1 MTSENAATASATAVA
16 SAAPLGSF
24 TFVLHSHLP
33 YVLSH
38 GKWPHGTEWAC
49 EAAAE
54 TYIPLLNVFHRLLEE
69 NIEPRVTLGLT
80 PVLCE
85 MLSDADFLDEFGAYL
100 QTKIEAARENAREFA
115 ALEQHHFRDNALFW
129 ENWYCG
135 IARDFDDK
143 YNRDIVGAFRALQ
156 DGGHLEI
163 ITCAATH
170 GYLPLL
176 GTDESVQAQI
186 AIGVATYK
194 KHFGRAPRG
203 IWLPECAYRPRYEWS
218 APVGE
223 NQTPKLRKGIEEF
236 LAENGLEY
244 FIADAHLLAGGTPI
258 GAYGD
263 RYNALKTLY
272 DHAAAQHE
280 TAQLE
285 TAPREYSPMQ
295 VYNVASSEVA
305 QRNAPVAVFSRHE
318 KTALQ
323 VWSGDH
329 GYPGEGYYLDFHKKH
344 FPGGHRL
351 WRVTSSQADLAEKL
365 PYEPDKIAYY
375 AQSHADHFVG
385 LVTESLREYSQQN
398 GGPSGLVCAPY
409 DAELFGHWWFEGPQW
424 LYRTLKKM
432 AQTPEINLTTCGAYL
447 DENPTRETVRL
458 PEGSWGEGGFHFIWL
473 NENTDWTWR
482 EIYRCEAEMTRL
494 AREYSQHDN
503 PKLQEILSQC
513 GRELLL
519 MESSDWQFLISTV
532 SARDYAELR
541 IAGHIND
548 FQSLAAMADKVA
560 RGEQLSDGE
569 GTLLENVRQRD
580 RAFQNIDVSLWA
592 GVEHPAEEEA

>member
-1 MTSENAATASATAVA
+1 MTSDASAATAPDATTSAQN
-16 SAAPLGSF
+16 AAPLGSF

-69 NIEPRVTLGLT
+69 NIEPRVTIGLT

-85 MLSDADFLDEFGAYL
+85 MLSDSDFLEEFAAYL
-100 QTKIEAARENAREFA
+100 QTKIEAARDNAREFA
-115 ALEQHHFRDNALFW
+115 ALEQTHFRDNALFW
-129 ENWYCG
+129 ENWYSA
-135 IARDFDDK
+135 IARDFDDTYK
-143 YNRDIVGAFRALQ
+143 RDIVGAFRDLQ

-163 ITCAATH
+163 ITSAATH

-186 AIGVATYK
+186 RVGVQTYK

-223 NQTPKLRKGIEEF
+223 NPTPKLRKGIEEF
-236 LAENGLEY
+236 LAENGIKY

-258 GAYGD
+258 GAYAD
-263 RYNALKTLY
+263 RFNALKMLF
-272 DHAAAQHE
+272 DNAAAQHE
-280 TAQLE
+280 TAQIE

-305 QRNAPVAVFSRHE
+305 QQNAPVAVFSRHE

-365 PYEPDKIAYY
+365 PYEPDKIAHY

-385 LVTESLREYSQQN
+385 LVTESLREYSQAHD
-398 GGPSGLVCAPY
+398 GKSGLVCAPY

-432 AQTPEINLTTCGAYL
+432 AQAPEINLTTCGAYL

-482 EIYRCEAEMTRL
+482 EIYKCEAEMTRL
-494 AREYSQHDN
+494 AREYSQHEN
-503 PKLQEILSQC
+503 PKLQEILAQC
-513 GRELLL
+513 ARELLL
-519 MESSDWQFLISTV
+519 MESSDWQFLISTI

-548 FQSLAAMADKVA
+548 FGSLAAMTDKVA
-560 RGEQLSDGE
+560 RGEHLSNGE
-569 GTLLENVRQRD
+569 DTLLENVQQRD
-580 RAFQNIDVSLWA
+580 RAFQNIDVALWA
-592 GVEHPAEEEA
+592 QVEHPAE